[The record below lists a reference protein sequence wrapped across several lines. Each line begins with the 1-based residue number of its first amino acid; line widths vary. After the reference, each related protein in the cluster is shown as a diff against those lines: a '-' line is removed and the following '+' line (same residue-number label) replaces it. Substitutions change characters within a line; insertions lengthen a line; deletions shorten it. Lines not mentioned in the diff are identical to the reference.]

1 MTVSM
6 EVWRPVVGYEGLYAV
21 SSLGNVRSI
30 RSSRLLSPTESDG
43 YLLVTLCGVGR
54 QKRRLVSGIV
64 CEAFHG
70 PRPPGHHA
78 GHRNGDKKNNSRRN
92 VQWIT
97 PVQNAADKV
106 IHGTAPIGEK
116 HGGAKLTEKKVLEIR
131 RRSAAGAS
139 DTELARAYAVSRAS
153 INFIKRGVTWSH
165 VST

>member
-1 MTVSM
+1 MTGSR
-6 EVWRPVVGYEGLYAV
+6 EVWRPVVGYEGLYTV
-21 SSLGNVRSI
+21 SSLGSVKSI
-30 RSSRLLSPTESDG
+30 RSGRLLSPTESDG
-43 YLLVTLCGVGR
+43 YLLVMLCGVGR

-70 PRPPGHHA
+70 PRPAGHHA

-116 HGGAKLTEKKVLEIR
+116 HGQAKLTEMKVLEIR
-131 RRSAAGAS
+131 SRASAGAS
-139 DTELARAYAVSRAS
+139 DAELASAYCVSRAAIHS
-153 INFIKRGVTWSH
+153 VRKGRTWSH
-165 VST
+165 V